1 MQERC
6 DELEEEIS
14 DQDAIEE
21 MKEQCGNTDLE
32 DSIRQ
37 YKYLLEEYIENRKEN
52 EDERK

>member
-1 MQERC
+1 MQERY
-6 DELEEEIS
+6 DEMEEEID
-14 DQDAIEE
+14 DQDTTED

>member
-6 DELEEEIS
+6 DELEEEID
-14 DQDAIEE
+14 DQDAI
-21 MKEQCGNTDLE
+21 E

-37 YKYLLEEYIENRKEN
+37 YKYLLEEYIESRKEN